1 MNAKKLFI
9 AVSAGVAALGAVR
22 LGFAQALV
30 PGYLTDPT
38 AVRDAVGR
46 DESYQPPE
54 AFKYP
59 YVSTYYVRPTVTPDR
74 EVQVGFF
81 VTDFDSS
88 RIRFLDDS
96 HRFSA
101 FLEYRPV
108 GGKSRTFVLE
118 NLKSGDAEFNL
129 GRSPGVLGT

>member
-1 MNAKKLFI
+1 MSSKYMSI
-9 AVSAGVAALGAVR
+9 AAFATAAALGIVHLAY
-22 LGFAQALV
+22 AQALV

-38 AVRDAVGR
+38 AVRGAVES
-46 DESYQPPE
+46 DESYQTPE
-54 AFKYP
+54 SFKHP
-59 YVSTYYVRPTVTPDR
+59 YISTYYVQPTVTPSDDMK
-74 EVQVGFF
+74 VGFF
-81 VTDFDSS
+81 VRDFDSS

-96 HRFSA
+96 HRFTA